1 MQVIDEVV
9 GMERKVY
16 SISNRQRACELL
28 NKPINLI
35 HAVILHQ
42 VCMKHGIGIFCKET
56 IKVNLNGES

>member
-9 GMERKVY
+9 GMGHKVY
-16 SISNRQRACELL
+16 SASNHQRTCELL

-35 HAVILHQ
+35 LAVILHQ
-42 VCMKHGIGIFCKET
+42 VCMKRGIGIFGKET

>member
-1 MQVIDEVV
+1 MQGIDEVV
-9 GMERKVY
+9 GMEHKVH
-16 SISNRQRACELL
+16 QRTCELL

-42 VCMKHGIGIFCKET
+42 VCMKRGIGIFGKET